1 MNTEQALLTTFC
13 SNFVAY
19 YRTHSSH
26 ANTTGRNFF
35 SDHELLG
42 KIYEDLQAEIDTLGE
57 LLRTTDADMPH
68 SLSDII
74 ADSEVSDS
82 AIYDDGDGIE
92 YLMAAEE
99 DLAKLIEIHIELEE
113 ATKDSMEYN
122 HLANYAQD
130 RVKTLHK
137 YLWMVKST
145 LKGRDLD

>member
-19 YRTHSSH
+19 YKTHASH
-26 ANTTGRNFF
+26 ANVTGRNFF

-57 LLRTTDADMPH
+57 LLRTIDVEMPH
-68 SLSDII
+68 TLSDII
-74 ADSEVSDS
+74 ADSEISDS
-82 AIYDDGDGIE
+82 AVYGDSEE

-99 DLAKLIEIHIELEE
+99 DLVKLIDIHLDLEE
-113 ATKDSMEYN
+113 TTKDLLEFN

-137 YLWMVKST
+137 YLWMIKST
-145 LKGRDLD
+145 LKGREDD

>member
-1 MNTEQALLTTFC
+1 MNTEQALMTTFC

-19 YRTHSSH
+19 YRTHYSH

-42 KIYEDLQAEIDTLGE
+42 KIYEDLQDEIDTLGE
-57 LLRTTDADMPH
+57 LLRTIDVDMPH

-74 ADSEVSDS
+74 NDSEITDLPV
-82 AIYDDGDGIE
+82 YDDGDGDE
-92 YLMAAEE
+92 YLLAALE
-99 DLAKLIEIHIELEE
+99 DLAKLIDIHLELED

-145 LKGRDLD
+145 LKGRDRD